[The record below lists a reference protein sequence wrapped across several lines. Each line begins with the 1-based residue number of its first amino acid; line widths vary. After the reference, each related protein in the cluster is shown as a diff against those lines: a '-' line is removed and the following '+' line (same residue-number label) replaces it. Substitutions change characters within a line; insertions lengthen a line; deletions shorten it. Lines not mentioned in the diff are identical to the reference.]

1 MATAAHTRNF
11 SDLLR
16 KSGEVLDEVDR
27 HDVLLHR
34 RDGHDLLLVRADRE
48 ETARDAVVAASSV
61 LAHLARTHL
70 REMAA
75 GLPDALPWLR
85 MLPRSD
91 LEQFT
96 KEFVEVAEACGS
108 LGSFDR
114 LGLLLSEWRDTAY
127 AWSLP
132 EVLGALQTDHAR
144 EGFDEPVSPPR

>member
-1 MATAAHTRNF
+1 
-11 SDLLR
+11 
-16 KSGEVLDEVDR
+16 
-27 HDVLLHR
+27 
-34 RDGHDLLLVRADRE
+34 
-48 ETARDAVVAASSV
+48 
-61 LAHLARTHL
+61 
-70 REMAA
+70 
-75 GLPDALPWLR
+75 

-144 EGFDEPVSPPR
+144 EGFDEPVSSPR